1 MRYKNLTITITLGC
15 LSLVVLAGLVMLP
28 ITDVI
33 SCNSYSND
41 GNTDND
47 EEWYLYSDNRTAT
60 FSAHHKYP
68 DTLNNLGWS
77 VSANVT
83 VGVDENF
90 CGTAYAFATPEVIDP
105 DRIMGLWEDDPKRR
119 SHTFFGNASVL
130 ATVYPDMSYVDGST
144 VRFSDYVDTE
154 VPKTSLSA
162 SAKVKKQRFQLCDLT
177 SKSNSSTTKNGVK
190 FEISVEAEI
199 PASFTKVEAT
209 TGYEYEHTD
218 TNGEV
223 WTVSNMREDV
233 DDVFSLGQVV
243 HREARITGGSDW
255 VVALAK
261 VTSLT
266 FIKIAENPLNIYM
279 ARVLSHEN
287 AFV

>member
-1 MRYKNLTITITLGC
+1 M
-15 LSLVVLAGLVMLP
+15 SLV
-28 ITDVI
+28 
-33 SCNSYSND
+33 
-41 GNTDND
+41 
-47 EEWYLYSDNRTAT
+47 
-60 FSAHHKYP
+60 
-68 DTLNNLGWS
+68 
-77 VSANVT
+77 
-83 VGVDENF
+83 
-90 CGTAYAFATPEVIDP
+90 FA
-105 DRIMGLWEDDPKRR
+105 
-119 SHTFFGNASVL
+119 
-130 ATVYPDMSYVDGST
+130 
-144 VRFSDYVDTE
+144 
-154 VPKTSLSA
+154 
-162 SAKVKKQRFQLCDLT
+162 VKDLT

-261 VTSLT
+261 VTSFNMQQCSFKNGVVVLT
-266 FIKIAENPLNIYM
+266 RRDYALILDEILDELGISIYDE
-279 ARVLSHEN
+279 LYD
-287 AFV
+287 